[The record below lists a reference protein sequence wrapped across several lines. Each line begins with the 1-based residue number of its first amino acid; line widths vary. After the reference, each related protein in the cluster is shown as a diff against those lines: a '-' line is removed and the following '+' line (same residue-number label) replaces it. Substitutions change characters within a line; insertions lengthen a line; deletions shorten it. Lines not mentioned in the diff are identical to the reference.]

1 MQIHRRPQP
10 QQTATLCL
18 LDSPY
23 LTENNSCL
31 RLWIQDQSLAWS
43 HMEEES
49 GRRDGQED
57 GPMLS

>member
-1 MQIHRRPQP
+1 MQTHQRPRPQ
-10 QQTATLCL
+10 QRVILYL
-18 LDSPY
+18 LDFPY

-31 RLWIQDQSLAWS
+31 RLWIQDQSLGWS

-49 GRRDGQED
+49 GRRDGHED